1 MKKLF
6 RLRARFGRSEEVKF
20 ISHLDLIRFWQRAMR
35 RADLPLAYSE
45 GFHPHP
51 RILLA
56 LPLALGM
63 TSEAELMDTYLERPV
78 GAATFLGALQRQL
91 PRGFELYQVSPVPL
105 GLPSLQSQVRFAD
118 YRVVVKTN
126 MARPEVESAIEGLL
140 LLKSLP
146 WQHTRDTGERH
157 YDLRK
162 LIDSINLADYSP
174 DEAVLNMR
182 LLAGSQGAGRP
193 EQVIMAMGL
202 GRPLS
207 IHRTGLILEGKGG

>member
-1 MKKLF
+1 MF
-6 RLRARFGRSEEVKF
+6 RLRVRYGRGEEIKF
-20 ISHLDLIRFWQRAMR
+20 ISHLDMIRFWQRAMR

-91 PRGFELYQVSPVPL
+91 PKGAELYQAFPIPP
-105 GLPSLQSQVRFAD
+105 GAPSLQSQVRFAD
-118 YRVVVKTN
+118 YRVVAQTE
-126 MARPEVESAIEGLL
+126 MSRSEVAEAIKDLL
-140 LLKSLP
+140 LLESLP
-146 WQHTRDTGERH
+146 WQHSRDTGERH

-162 LIDSINLADYSP
+162 LIVDIQLLDHLAG
-174 DEAVLNMR
+174 EAVLAMR
-182 LLAGSQGAGRP
+182 VRSDSLGTGRP
-193 EQVIMAMGL
+193 EQVVRALKL
-202 GRPLS
+202 GRPRA
-207 IHRTGLILEGKGG
+207 IHRTGIVLEGRRD